1 MILPRRRIVVV
12 VARSR
17 KYRPMSETAPGR
29 SRYSAVAIVLHWLI
43 AAAIVFQV
51 IIAWRMGGGR
61 TPEGFALVQLHKSIG
76 ITVLLLSL
84 IRLGWRLTHRPPPLP
99 AGMANWE
106 TWLAKAAHV
115 GLYVIMIGLPITGW
129 IMVSA
134 SKIQVPTLL
143 YGVIPWPHVPG
154 LAHLAAPAKAAWHA
168 FGETGHEVLAWGAYV
183 LVALHVAGALK
194 HQLFS
199 KDEPVLAHMAPGARP
214 GAWFDP
220 RLLGVA
226 VAALAVI
233 GAGYAVRP
241 APPASRPLPPPPAV
255 VEEAPAEV
263 VAAPPAETASPA
275 EAAPAQAEPAAA
287 EPSAWTV
294 SPGSTLGFAT
304 SWSGTAIEGRFD
316 RWRAD
321 IRFSPE
327 ALDKSKVSVSIDLAS
342 AVTGDGQRDES
353 IKGSDWFDVAS
364 HARATFTATRF
375 EKTGEDRY
383 VAHGTLTLRG
393 VSKPQRLPF
402 TLKIEGDK
410 ARVSGVTSLDRTAFG
425 VGQGEWKS
433 TDQIPAEVKVS
444 VDLTATRR

>member
-1 MILPRRRIVVV
+1 MSKSAQ
-12 VARSR
+12 ARSH
-17 KYRPMSETAPGR
+17 
-29 SRYSAVAIVLHWLI
+29 YSAVAIVLHWLI

-84 IRLGWRLTHRPPPLP
+84 ARLAWRLTHRPPPLP
-99 AGMANWE
+99 AGMATWE
-106 TWLAKAAHV
+106 KVLAKVAHV

-134 SKIQVPTLL
+134 SRIQVPTLL
-143 YGVIPWPHVPG
+143 YGVVPWPHVPG
-154 LAHLAAPAKAAWHA
+154 LAHVAEPAKSAWHG

-199 KDEPVLAHMAPGARP
+199 KDEPVLAHMAPGTKP
-214 GAWFDP
+214 GAWLDP
-220 RLLGVA
+220 RLIGIV

-241 APPASRPLPPPPAV
+241 APPASKPLPPPPLV
-255 VEEAPAEV
+255 VEEAPVEAPAAMPVETP
-263 VAAPPAETASPA
+263 AAPAAETQA
-275 EAAPAQAEPAAA
+275 EAAA
-287 EPSAWTV
+287 PSAWKV
-294 SPGSTLGFAT
+294 NAGSTLGFAT
-304 SWSGTAIEGRFD
+304 AWGGSAIEGRFD
-316 RWRAD
+316 RWTAD
-321 IRFSPE
+321 ILFSPE
-327 ALDKSKVSVSIDLAS
+327 ALDKSKVSVSIDLTS
-342 AVTGDGQRDES
+342 AVSGDSQRDES
-353 IKGSDWFDVAS
+353 LQGADWFDTAS
-364 HARATFTATRF
+364 HAKATFTASRF
-375 EKTGEDRY
+375 EKTGENRY
-383 VAHGTLTLRG
+383 VAIGTLTLRG
-393 VSKPQRLPF
+393 VARPQRLPF

-410 ARVSGVTSLDRTAFG
+410 ARVSGVTTLDRTAFG

-444 VDLTATRR
+444 VNLTATRR

>member
-1 MILPRRRIVVV
+1 MPKS
-12 VARSR
+12 AQ
-17 KYRPMSETAPGR
+17 A

-84 IRLGWRLTHRPPPLP
+84 ARLAWRLTHRPPPLP
-99 AGMANWE
+99 AGMASWE
-106 TWLAKAAHV
+106 KALAKVAHV

-134 SKIQVPTLL
+134 SRIQVPTLL
-143 YGVIPWPHVPG
+143 YGVVPWPHVPG
-154 LAHLAAPAKAAWHA
+154 LAHLAEPTKSAWHG
-168 FGETGHEVLAWGAYV
+168 FGETGHEVLAWGAYI

-194 HQLFS
+194 HQLLS
-199 KDEPVLAHMAPGARP
+199 KDEPVLAHMAPGTKP

-220 RLLGVA
+220 RLVA
-226 VAALAVI
+226 IVAAALAVI
-233 GAGYAVRP
+233 GAGYVAAP
-241 APPASRPLPPPPAV
+241 APPASKPLPPPPPA
-255 VEEAPAEV
+255 EEAPIETPQ
-263 VAAPPAETASPA
+263 AAVPA
-275 EAAPAQAEPAAA
+275 EAPAAT
-287 EPSAWTV
+287 PSAWKV
-294 SPGSTLGFAT
+294 NAGSTLGFAT
-304 SWSGTAIEGRFD
+304 AWGGTAIEGRFD
-316 RWRAD
+316 RWTAD
-321 IRFSPE
+321 ILFSPE

-342 AVTGDGQRDES
+342 AVSGDSQRDES
-353 IKGSDWFDVAS
+353 MQGADWFDVAS
-364 HARATFTATRF
+364 HAKATFVANRF
-375 EKTGEDRY
+375 EKTGENRY

-393 VSKPQRLPF
+393 VARPQRLPF

-410 ARVSGVTSLDRTAFG
+410 ARVSGVTTLDRTAFG

-444 VDLTATRR
+444 VNLTATRR

>member
-1 MILPRRRIVVV
+1 MSEAPQ
-12 VARSR
+12 ARSH
-17 KYRPMSETAPGR
+17 
-29 SRYSAVAIVLHWLI
+29 YSAVAIILHWLI

-84 IRLGWRLTHRPPPLP
+84 GRLGWRLTHRPPPLP
-99 AGMANWE
+99 AGMATWE
-106 TWLAKAAHV
+106 KALAKVAHV

-134 SKIQVPTLL
+134 SRIQVPTLL

-154 LAHLAAPAKAAWHA
+154 LAHLAEPAKSAWHA

-199 KDEPVLAHMAPGARP
+199 KDEPVLAHMAPGTKP

-220 RLLGVA
+220 RLIAIV
-226 VAALAVI
+226 VAALALI
-233 GAGYAVRP
+233 GAGYAVAP
-241 APPASRPLPPPPAV
+241 APPASKPLPAPPPAAPEVPVETPQAAAPAV
-255 VEEAPAEV
+255 VETARA
-263 VAAPPAETASPA
+263 AETPA
-275 EAAPAQAEPAAA
+275 EAAAPAWKVNA
-287 EPSAWTV
+287 
-294 SPGSTLGFAT
+294 GSTLGFAT
-304 SWSGTAIEGRFD
+304 SWGGSAIEGRFD
-316 RWRAD
+316 RWTAD
-321 IRFSPE
+321 ILFSPE

-342 AVTGDGQRDES
+342 AVSGDAQRDES
-353 IKGSDWFDVAS
+353 MQGADWFDVAS
-364 HARATFTATRF
+364 HAKATFTATRF
-375 EKTGEDRY
+375 EKTGENRY
-383 VAHGTLTLRG
+383 VAIGTLTLRG
-393 VSKPQRLPF
+393 VSKPLRLPF

-410 ARVSGVTSLDRTAFG
+410 ARVSGVTTLDRTAFG

-444 VDLTATRR
+444 VNLTATRR

>member
-1 MILPRRRIVVV
+1 
-12 VARSR
+12 
-17 KYRPMSETAPGR
+17 MSQQR
-29 SRYSAVAIVLHWLI
+29 SRYSAFAIVLHWLI

-84 IRLGWRLTHRPPPLP
+84 ARLAWRLTHRPPLLP
-99 AGMANWE
+99 AGMATWE
-106 TWLAKAAHV
+106 KALAKVAHV

-134 SKIQVPTLL
+134 SRIQVPTLL
-143 YGVIPWPHVPG
+143 YGVVHWPHLPG
-154 LAHLAAPAKAAWHA
+154 LAHLAEPAKSAWRA

-199 KDEPVLAHMAPGARP
+199 KDEPVLAHMAPGTKP

-220 RLLGVA
+220 RLIGIV
-226 VAALAVI
+226 VVALAVI

-241 APPASRPLPPPPAV
+241 APPASKPLPPPPPA
-255 VEEAPAEV
+255 VEEAPIEAPQA
-263 VAAPPAETASPA
+263 AAPVETPAAPAAETQA
-275 EAAPAQAEPAAA
+275 EAAA
-287 EPSAWTV
+287 PSAWKV
-294 SPGSTLGFAT
+294 SSGSTLGFAT
-304 SWSGTAIEGRFD
+304 AWGGSAIEGRFD
-316 RWRAD
+316 RWSAD
-321 IRFSPE
+321 ILFSPE

-342 AVTGDGQRDES
+342 AVSGDSQRDES
-353 IKGSDWFDVAS
+353 MQGADWFDTAS
-364 HARATFTATRF
+364 HAKATFTASRF
-375 EKTGEDRY
+375 ERTGENRY
-383 VAHGTLTLRG
+383 VAIGTLTLRG

-410 ARVSGVTSLDRTAFG
+410 ARVSGVTTLDRTAFG

-444 VDLTATRR
+444 VNLTATRR

>member
-1 MILPRRRIVVV
+1 
-12 VARSR
+12 
-17 KYRPMSETAPGR
+17 MSEPAQAHA
-29 SRYSAVAIVLHWLI
+29 RYSAVAIVLHWLI

-84 IRLGWRLTHRPPPLP
+84 ARLVWRLTHRPPPPP
-99 AGMANWE
+99 AGMATWE
-106 TWLAKAAHV
+106 KALAKVAHV

-134 SKIQVPTLL
+134 SRIQVPTLL

-154 LAHLAAPAKAAWHA
+154 LAHLAEPAKSAWHG

-194 HQLFS
+194 HQLLS

-220 RLLGVA
+220 RLLGIA
-226 VAALAVI
+226 VAALATVA
-233 GAGYAVRP
+233 AGYAVRP
-241 APPASRPLPPPPAV
+241 APPASKPLPPPPPAV
-255 VEEAPAEV
+255 VEAAPSMTPAPVAEAPAAAVAETPAEA
-263 VAAPPAETASPA
+263 AAPPAWKVDA
-275 EAAPAQAEPAAA
+275 
-287 EPSAWTV
+287 
-294 SPGSTLGFAT
+294 GSTLGFAT
-304 SWSGTAIEGRFD
+304 AWGGVAIEGRFD
-316 RWRAD
+316 RWNAD
-321 IRFSPE
+321 ILFSPQ
-327 ALDKSKVSVSIDLAS
+327 ALDKSKVAVSIDLAS
-342 AVTGDGQRDES
+342 AVSGDAQRDES
-353 IKGSDWFDVAS
+353 LQGADWFDTAE
-364 HARATFTATRF
+364 HPKATFTATRF
-375 EKTGEDRY
+375 EKTGENRY
-383 VAHGTLTLRG
+383 VAHGTLALRG
-393 VSKPQRLPF
+393 ANHPLRLPF

-425 VGQGEWKS
+425 VGQGEWKN

-444 VDLTATRR
+444 VNLTATRR

>member
-1 MILPRRRIVVV
+1 MPKS
-12 VARSR
+12 AQ
-17 KYRPMSETAPGR
+17 A

-84 IRLGWRLTHRPPPLP
+84 ARLAWRLTHRPPPLP
-99 AGMANWE
+99 AGMASWE
-106 TWLAKAAHV
+106 KALAKVAHV

-134 SKIQVPTLL
+134 SRIQVPTLL
-143 YGVIPWPHVPG
+143 YGVVPWPHVPG
-154 LAHLAAPAKAAWHA
+154 LAHLAEPTKSAWHG
-168 FGETGHEVLAWGAYV
+168 FGETGHEVLAWGAYI

-194 HQLFS
+194 HQLLS
-199 KDEPVLAHMAPGARP
+199 KDEPVLAHMAPGTKP

-220 RLLGVA
+220 RLVA
-226 VAALAVI
+226 IVAAALAVI
-233 GAGYAVRP
+233 GAGYVAAP
-241 APPASRPLPPPPAV
+241 APPASKPLPPPPPA
-255 VEEAPAEV
+255 EEAPIETPQ
-263 VAAPPAETASPA
+263 AAVPAEAPAPAAAETPA
-275 EAAPAQAEPAAA
+275 EAAT
-287 EPSAWTV
+287 PSAWKV
-294 SPGSTLGFAT
+294 NAGSTLGFAT
-304 SWSGTAIEGRFD
+304 AWGGTAIEGRFD
-316 RWRAD
+316 RWTAD
-321 IRFSPE
+321 ILFSPE

-342 AVTGDGQRDES
+342 AVSGDSQRDES
-353 IKGSDWFDVAS
+353 MQGADWFDVAS
-364 HARATFTATRF
+364 HAKATFVANRF
-375 EKTGEDRY
+375 EKTGENRY

-393 VSKPQRLPF
+393 VARPQRLPF

-410 ARVSGVTSLDRTAFG
+410 ARVSGVTTLDRTAFG

-444 VDLTATRR
+444 VNLTATRR

>member
-1 MILPRRRIVVV
+1 MPEP
-12 VARSR
+12 AQ
-17 KYRPMSETAPGR
+17 AR
-29 SRYSAVAIVLHWLI
+29 SRYSTVAIVLHWLI

-84 IRLGWRLTHRPPPLP
+84 ARLAWRLTHRPPPPP
-99 AGMANWE
+99 AGMAAWE
-106 TWLAKAAHV
+106 KALAKVAHV

-134 SKIQVPTLL
+134 SRIQVPTLL
-143 YGVIPWPHVPG
+143 YGVVPWPHLPG
-154 LAHLAAPAKAAWHA
+154 LAHLAEPAKSAWHG

-194 HQLFS
+194 HQLLS
-199 KDEPVLAHMAPGARP
+199 KDEPVLAHMAPGAKP

-220 RLLGVA
+220 RLIGIV

-241 APPASRPLPPPPAV
+241 APPASKPLPAPSPAAEETPVEDAPPV
-255 VEEAPAEV
+255 EAPAPEAAV
-263 VAAPPAETASPA
+263 PAETPAAAGPETPTEVAAPSVWKV
-275 EAAPAQAEPAAA
+275 AA
-287 EPSAWTV
+287 
-294 SPGSTLGFAT
+294 GSTLGFAT
-304 SWSGTAIEGRFD
+304 SWGGSAIEGRFD
-316 RWRAD
+316 RWSAD

-327 ALDKSKVSVSIDLAS
+327 ALDQSRVRVSIDLAS

-364 HARATFTATRF
+364 HAKATFTATRF
-375 EKTGEDRY
+375 EKTGENRY
-383 VAHGTLTLRG
+383 VAHGTLALRG

-410 ARVSGVTSLDRTAFG
+410 ARVSGVTTLDRTAFG

-444 VDLTATRR
+444 VELTATRR